1 MQVIQ
6 LIKTKI
12 KNYME
17 KQKAI
22 DRLDAI
28 EREAQELRRIIT
40 APVEITEQIKT
51 FKDACQYLKL
61 KTHKD
66 AYKLIGMKRTQLNEV
81 PIEECEDS
89 YLRLCIF
96 TLALNEGTE
105 VDLTKETGYFPWFN
119 HKQKPGSGFYSS
131 DCFSWDSC
139 SDVSA
144 RLALR
149 TSKLALYSG
158 SQFEQEHYN
167 YMYN

>member
-1 MQVIQ
+1 MKKEEALQRLSAMEEETKQ
-6 LIKTKI
+6 LRKI
-12 KNYME
+12 
-17 KQKAI
+17 
-22 DRLDAI
+22 I
-28 EREAQELRRIIT
+28 E
-40 APVEITEQIKT
+40 APVEITEEIKT
-51 FKDACQYLKL
+51 FKDACKYLKL

-66 AYKLIGMKRTQLNEV
+66 AYKLIGMKRTQLSEV

-119 HKQKPGSGFYSS
+119 HKQKPGSGFFDSGNCWDDDFYSH
-131 DCFSWDSC
+131 FSS
-139 SDVSA
+139 